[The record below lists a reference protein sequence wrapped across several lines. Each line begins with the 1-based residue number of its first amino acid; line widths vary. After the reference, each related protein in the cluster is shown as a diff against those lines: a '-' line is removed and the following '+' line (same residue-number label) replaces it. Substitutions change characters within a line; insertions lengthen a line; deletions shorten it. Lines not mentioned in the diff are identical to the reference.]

1 MQVVIDI
8 DDEIYERLRNS
19 EVMVSGLRSG
29 KTFLSKVCMA
39 VANGVPLPKG
49 HGDLIDSSNLLC
61 INDYD
66 GENERIYVPYYE
78 IENSK
83 PIIKADKEK

>member
-8 DDEIYERLRNS
+8 DDEIYERLKNS

-39 VANGVPLPKG
+39 VANGVPLDVSILEEDKPYVIEEFNGDFHSLLFIKPKKG
-49 HGDLIDSSNLLC
+49 KIK
-61 INDYD
+61 NDR
-66 GENERIYVPYYE
+66 G
-78 IENSK
+78 
-83 PIIKADKEK
+83 

>member
-19 EVMVSGLRSG
+19 EVLVSGLRSG

-39 VANGVPLPKG
+39 VANGVPIDVSIPEENKAYTIEEFNGDFHSLLFIKPKKG
-49 HGDLIDSSNLLC
+49 KIK
-61 INDYD
+61 NDR
-66 GENERIYVPYYE
+66 G
-78 IENSK
+78 
-83 PIIKADKEK
+83 